1 MSNLS
6 RKKHRSFRQLVAEC
20 AAAGLSVKSPK
31 LKYNDQRR
39 EAFCGFK
46 PCQLQ
51 PSFSR
56 PVGFNRNKK

>member
-6 RKKHRSFRQLVAEC
+6 KKKHPSFRKLVAEC

-31 LKYNDQRR
+31 LKFNDQRR
-39 EAFCGFK
+39 EVFCGFR

-51 PSFSR
+51 PSLSP
-56 PVGFNRNKK
+56 PVGFYRNKR